1 MKFRETETKPNQ
13 VPKQAKL
20 FGEIRERWLWVEPSV
35 WTERML
41 TAKCILCRAGVVF
54 PGNSLR
60 NGLSVLEEVKPPTG
74 EPCAGKPHAR
84 FGGRGNQ
91 VTN

>member
-1 MKFRETETKPNQ
+1 MKFREMEAKPNP

-20 FGEIRERWLWVEPSV
+20 FGEIYDRWSWVEPSV

-41 TAKCILCRAGVVF
+41 TALERGVKEEVLVTKCTLYRARVVH

-60 NGLSVLEEVKPPTG
+60 NGLSIL
-74 EPCAGKPHAR
+74 
-84 FGGRGNQ
+84 
-91 VTN
+91 